1 MNYGGAT
8 AMKIRY
14 FMSEACKSFWR
25 NSFMSIASI
34 VTVALSFFILGI
46 FAIMVANLDNFADN
60 LENQVQISV
69 YLKDGLTTEQVMGV
83 GKRLKALPEVRQ
95 IKFTNK
101 DQAMTELKERMKDQP
116 GILEALEGKNPLP
129 TSYEITFTQAGAVK
143 KAAQIVATY
152 PEVESSHYG
161 QEIIEQL
168 LNITRVIRWGGMALI
183 VLLTVATLF
192 IISNT
197 IRLTVFARR
206 KEIGIMKYVG
216 ATNWFIRWPF
226 LLEGLLLGFIGGVIA
241 DAALVQFY
249 RFVTSEIH
257 HSLAFLPLVGMNPFM
272 YQVGIGLLLLSMIIG
287 AVGSTISLKRY
298 MKV

>member
-1 MNYGGAT
+1 
-8 AMKIRY
+8 
-14 FMSEACKSFWR
+14 MSEACKSFWR

-69 YLKDGLTTEQVMGV
+69 YLKDGLTTEQVMSV
-83 GKRLKALPEVRQ
+83 GKRLKAFPEVRQ

>member
-1 MNYGGAT
+1 
-8 AMKIRY
+8 
-14 FMSEACKSFWR
+14 MSEACKSFWR

-241 DAALVQFY
+241 ILSLCDFRNSSLPGVFTACRNESFY
-249 RFVTSEIH
+249 VSGRYRVV
-257 HSLAFLPLVGMNPFM
+257 AFKYDYRRCGQYNFIKTVYEG
-272 YQVGIGLLLLSMIIG
+272 V
-287 AVGSTISLKRY
+287 RY
-298 MKV
+298 DRV

>member
-1 MNYGGAT
+1 
-8 AMKIRY
+8 MKIRY

-216 ATNWFIRWPF
+216 ATNGFIRWPF

>member
-1 MNYGGAT
+1 
-8 AMKIRY
+8 MKIRY

-298 MKV
+298 MLSLIHI

>member
-1 MNYGGAT
+1 
-8 AMKIRY
+8 MKIRY

-46 FAIMVANLDNFADN
+46 FAVMVANLDNFADN

-69 YLKDGLTTEQVMGV
+69 YLKDGLTTEQVMSV

>member
-1 MNYGGAT
+1 
-8 AMKIRY
+8 
-14 FMSEACKSFWR
+14 MSEACKSFWR

-83 GKRLKALPEVRQ
+83 GKRLKALSEVRQ

>member
-1 MNYGGAT
+1 
-8 AMKIRY
+8 MKIRY

-272 YQVGIGLLLLSMIIG
+272 YQVGIGVLLLSMIIG

>member
-1 MNYGGAT
+1 
-8 AMKIRY
+8 MKIRY

-129 TSYEITFTQAGAVK
+129 TS
-143 KAAQIVATY
+143 
-152 PEVESSHYG
+152 
-161 QEIIEQL
+161 
-168 LNITRVIRWGGMALI
+168 
-183 VLLTVATLF
+183 
-192 IISNT
+192 
-197 IRLTVFARR
+197 
-206 KEIGIMKYVG
+206 
-216 ATNWFIRWPF
+216 
-226 LLEGLLLGFIGGVIA
+226 
-241 DAALVQFY
+241 
-249 RFVTSEIH
+249 
-257 HSLAFLPLVGMNPFM
+257 
-272 YQVGIGLLLLSMIIG
+272 
-287 AVGSTISLKRY
+287 
-298 MKV
+298 

>member
-1 MNYGGAT
+1 
-8 AMKIRY
+8 MKIRY

-69 YLKDGLTTEQVMGV
+69 YLKDGLTTEQVMSV

-143 KAAQIVATY
+143 KAAQIVANY

>member
-1 MNYGGAT
+1 
-8 AMKIRY
+8 MKIRY

-69 YLKDGLTTEQVMGV
+69 YLKDGLTTEQVMSV

-95 IKFTNK
+95 IKFTDK

>member
-1 MNYGGAT
+1 
-8 AMKIRY
+8 MKIRY

-95 IKFTNK
+95 IKFTDK

>member
-1 MNYGGAT
+1 
-8 AMKIRY
+8 
-14 FMSEACKSFWR
+14 MSEACKSFWR

-69 YLKDGLTTEQVMGV
+69 YLKDGLTTEQVMSV

-95 IKFTNK
+95 IKFTDK

>member
-1 MNYGGAT
+1 
-8 AMKIRY
+8 MKIRY

-249 RFVTSEIH
+249 CFVTSEIH

>member
-1 MNYGGAT
+1 
-8 AMKIRY
+8 
-14 FMSEACKSFWR
+14 MSEACKSFWR

-272 YQVGIGLLLLSMIIG
+272 YQVGIGLLFLSMIIG

>member
-1 MNYGGAT
+1 
-8 AMKIRY
+8 
-14 FMSEACKSFWR
+14 MSEACKSFWR

-272 YQVGIGLLLLSMIIG
+272 YQVGIGVLLLSMIIG

>member
-1 MNYGGAT
+1 
-8 AMKIRY
+8 
-14 FMSEACKSFWR
+14 MS
-25 NSFMSIASI
+25 
-34 VTVALSFFILGI
+34 
-46 FAIMVANLDNFADN
+46 
-60 LENQVQISV
+60 
-69 YLKDGLTTEQVMGV
+69 V

>member
-1 MNYGGAT
+1 
-8 AMKIRY
+8 
-14 FMSEACKSFWR
+14 MSEACKSFWR

>member
-1 MNYGGAT
+1 
-8 AMKIRY
+8 
-14 FMSEACKSFWR
+14 MSEACKSFWR

-69 YLKDGLTTEQVMGV
+69 YLKDGLTTEQVMSV

-143 KAAQIVATY
+143 KAAQIVANY

>member
-1 MNYGGAT
+1 
-8 AMKIRY
+8 
-14 FMSEACKSFWR
+14 MSEACKSFWR

-69 YLKDGLTTEQVMGV
+69 YLKDGLTTEQVMSV

>member
-1 MNYGGAT
+1 
-8 AMKIRY
+8 MKIRY

-69 YLKDGLTTEQVMGV
+69 YLKDGLTTEQVMSV

>member
-1 MNYGGAT
+1 
-8 AMKIRY
+8 
-14 FMSEACKSFWR
+14 MSEACKSFWR

-143 KAAQIVATY
+143 KAAQIVSTY

>member
-1 MNYGGAT
+1 
-8 AMKIRY
+8 
-14 FMSEACKSFWR
+14 MSEACKSFWR

-69 YLKDGLTTEQVMGV
+69 YLKDGLTTEQVMSV

-287 AVGSTISLKRY
+287 AVA
-298 MKV
+298 VQFH

>member
-1 MNYGGAT
+1 
-8 AMKIRY
+8 
-14 FMSEACKSFWR
+14 
-25 NSFMSIASI
+25 MSIASI

-69 YLKDGLTTEQVMGV
+69 YLKDGLTTEQVMSV